1 MEMDATTRRALEIFR
16 ALPPEGQDVM
26 MALTKALLQQQEREE
41 AERHKAQR
49 MAIRYSKVNEIREG
63 EEAVGEAWIAKYS
76 DSPQALVGIGYV
88 AGIAEGK
95 RRERARKRRGV

>member
-49 MAIRYSKVNEIREG
+49 RLFATLR
-63 EEAVGEAWIAKYS
+63 
-76 DSPQALVGIGYV
+76 
-88 AGIAEGK
+88 
-95 RRERARKRRGV
+95 

>member
-1 MEMDATTRRALEIFR
+1 MKMDATTRRALEIFR

-26 MALTKALLQQQEREE
+26 MTLTKALLQQQEREE
-41 AERHKAQR
+41 AERYKAQR
-49 MAIRYSKVNEIREG
+49 MAIRYCILPEIWQA
-63 EEAVGEAWIAKYS
+63 EEAVGKAWIAKYS

-95 RRERARKRRGV
+95 RRERARKKRGV